1 MSHAPPEYEAARL
14 YEQQVLRQVG
24 EELARKLP
32 KFYGKVTF
40 NLQNGK
46 YVNSNVADDNGI
58 ERSVK

>member
-1 MSHAPPEYEAARL
+1 MSHVPPEYEVARR
-14 YEQQVLRQVG
+14 YERDVLRQVG
-24 EELARKLP
+24 EEIARKMP

-46 YVNSNVADDNGI
+46 YVNSNVADDIGI